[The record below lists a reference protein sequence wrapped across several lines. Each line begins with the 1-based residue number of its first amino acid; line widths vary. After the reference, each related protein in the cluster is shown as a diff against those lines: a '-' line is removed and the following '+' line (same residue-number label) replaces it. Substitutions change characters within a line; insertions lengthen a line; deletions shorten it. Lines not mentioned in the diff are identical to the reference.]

1 MAVDRGRQGDGSLR
15 TAVIDT
21 NVVIAAFRSSRGA
34 SFRLLELLGD
44 FRWQPLISA
53 PLILEYES
61 VAKREAE
68 RLGIE
73 DWAVDAVIDRFCA
86 QGRQT
91 AIHFRWRPFLRDP
104 DDEFIL
110 DLAVAGQA
118 DAIVTYNL
126 RDFVGATTFG
136 IQVVTPLAFLRTIGE
151 EL

>member
-1 MAVDRGRQGDGSLR
+1 MAGDRGRQGDGGLKS
-15 TAVIDT
+15 AVIDT
-21 NVVIAAFRSSRGA
+21 NVVIAAFRSRRGA

-44 FRWQPLISA
+44 FRWQPLISP

-126 RDFVGATTFG
+126 KDFAGAGAFD
-136 IQVVTPLAFLRTIGE
+136 IEVVTPLTFLRTIGE

>member
-1 MAVDRGRQGDGSLR
+1 MV
-15 TAVIDT
+15 VDT

-44 FRWQPLISA
+44 PRWEPLISA

-73 DWAVDAVIDRFCA
+73 DWAVDVVIDRFCA
-86 QGRQT
+86 EGRQT

-126 RDFVGATTFG
+126 KDFAGATSFG
-136 IQVVTPLAFLRTIGE
+136 IEVVTPLTFLRTIGE
-151 EL
+151 ER

>member
-110 DLAVAGQA
+110 DLAVAGQT

-151 EL
+151 ER